1 MTIKACARLRR
12 AALWALAA
20 TLTAGCAAT
29 SERYPPRAPLW
40 RDPDRAPFAAS
51 LPEYESPVRWSALD
65 QSVLRPVS
73 QLFAVEPGGE
83 ARNVNSWDEVPDSS
97 WFQNRIGMAQLTPAA
112 AALGPC
118 PLPLLD
124 GTGPWTIV
132 SAKVDGATAG
142 FVVEVS
148 SGARYLVKFDDR
160 QGPRATLAD
169 VVASRLYWAAG
180 FDVPCYNIVHFTRSI
195 LTLGPRAY
203 GKNALGER
211 VPLTW
216 EAIDAALA
224 RANRRPDGRYRSVA
238 SLYLSGRPL
247 GAWRYHGTREG
258 DRNDIIPHEDRRE
271 LRGSRL
277 LAAWTDHSDQREG
290 NTLSMWIETAPGV
303 GFVRH
308 HLLDFGDCFG
318 HIWVGP
324 AELAWRREHVYF
336 FDPWQLLG
344 DFATLGVRERPW
356 DRARLGP
363 SGLVFSYYRAD
374 GFDPEAWRPG
384 YPNPAFG
391 RMTERDG
398 AWMARII
405 ARFDERQL
413 AAIIA
418 MAEVDPG
425 LGHQLLQTLLGRRQK
440 LLERYL
446 TRLSPL
452 VYAGVRS
459 RPGEQRLCLRDL
471 AVATAVAPVTRTY
484 WAQARRGGRE
494 AAFSPVRVELDAPG
508 QPCVVLPAAHS
519 GGGGRAEETVL
530 DLGVTPGEKRGGD
543 PVPQPLR
550 LHVYLRGDGV
560 LIAGLERSLQL
571 EP

>member
-1 MTIKACARLRR
+1 M
-12 AALWALAA
+12 WALAG
-20 TLTAGCAAT
+20 TLAAACAANG
-29 SERYPPRAPLW
+29 ERHPPRAPLW

-51 LPEYESPVRWSALD
+51 LSEYESPVRWPALD

-73 QLFAVEPGGE
+73 RLFAVDPGGE

-97 WFQNRIGMAQLTPAA
+97 WFQNRIGRSPLAPTA

-118 PLPLLD
+118 LQPLLD
-124 GTGPWTIV
+124 GSGPWSIV
-132 SAKVDGATAG
+132 SAKVEGATAG
-142 FVVEVS
+142 FVIEAT
-148 SGARYLVKFDDR
+148 SGARYLIKFDDR

-180 FDVPCYNIVHFTRSI
+180 FDVPCYSIVHFTRSI
-195 LTLGPRAY
+195 LELGPRAY
-203 GKNALGER
+203 GKNALDER

-216 EAIDAALA
+216 EAIDAALG
-224 RANRRPDGRYRSVA
+224 RAIRLPDGRYRSVA

-247 GAWRYHGTREG
+247 GPWRYHGTREG

-271 LRGSRL
+271 LRASRL

-290 NTLSMWIETAPGV
+290 NTLAMWIETAPGV

-318 HIWVGP
+318 HLWVGP
-324 AELAWRREHVYF
+324 AELAWRREHAYF

-344 DFATLGVRERPW
+344 DFATLGARERPW
-356 DRARLGP
+356 DRAHFGP
-363 SGLVFSYYRAD
+363 TGLVFGYYRAE

-425 LGHQLLQTLLGRRQK
+425 LGHPLLQALMGRRQK
-440 LLERYL
+440 ILQRYL
-446 TRLSPL
+446 SRLSPL
-452 VYAGVRS
+452 ADPVVRS
-459 RPGEQRLCLRDL
+459 NAGQRLLCVRDL
-471 AVATAVAPVTRTY
+471 AVATGVAPATRRY
-484 WAQARRGGRE
+484 WAHLQRAGLDE
-494 AAFSPVRVELDAPG
+494 ALSPARVELGAQG
-508 QPCVVLPAAHS
+508 QPCVALPATHPS
-519 GGGGRAEETVL
+519 GGGQPLETLIDVGVDPGAERAEVS
-530 DLGVTPGEKRGGD
+530 
-543 PVPQPLR
+543 VPRPLR
-550 LHVYLRGDGV
+550 LRVYLWSDRS
-560 LIAGLERSLQL
+560 LIAGVERSLRL
-571 EP
+571 DP